1 MGLEFEGAADFGDKG
16 GNFLSRPGMYLF
28 VCTKIDE
35 APKGV
40 LGGWAIESIV
50 KGAPKGHEEEIG
62 KTTNGIKFWPPKST
76 DKDGGEFKR
85 KIQIRAAVAL
95 GWMRPKDLEP
105 GVGFHVDD
113 TSTASGRLF
122 IAVVKKSDNDPR
134 FMELDANRIYHIDD
148 PAVKDFPIPKELL
161 ALVPPQARIPAD
173 EFAVFGP
180 PADHKKEEKKDAGAS
195 GGTLNED
202 DLGAL

>member
-1 MGLEFEGAADFGDKG
+1 MGLGFEGAADFGDKG
-16 GNFLSRPGMYLF
+16 GNFLNRPGMYLF

-40 LGGWAIESIV
+40 LGGWAIEAIV
-50 KGAPKGHEEEIG
+50 KGAPTGHEEEVG
-62 KTTNGIKFWPPKST
+62 KTTNGIKFWPPKPT
-76 DKDGGEFKR
+76 DKDGGEFRR

-180 PADHKKEEKKDAGAS
+180 PADHKKDEKKDAGAS
-195 GGTLNED
+195 GGTLNDD

>member
-122 IAVVKKSDNDPR
+122 IAVVKKSENGSR
-134 FMELDANRIYHIDD
+134 FLELDANRIYHIDD

-161 ALVPPQARIPAD
+161 ALVPPTARIPAD
-173 EFAVFGP
+173 EFAVFCP
-180 PADHKKEEKKDAGAS
+180 PADHKKEEKKDAGEG